1 MKIAIQHHLLPG
13 SSLTEQF
20 QHAAEFGFDGVE
32 LTAWG
37 LPFVEFGT
45 FSDHTHAV
53 SAAIRVSHLP
63 VSSLCSMA
71 KDDLVHADPAER
83 ASRLDGLVNALHYAD
98 TLGAAGVIALPLRKQ
113 FPVPDLSP
121 IGDAQQLSEQLLVH
135 ALKEAIRQT
144 PDAKSLILLEPL
156 NRYETPYLKTLAH
169 AAAICKAVGSPRV
182 KIMADLFHMVLE
194 EKDLPAALADNAA
207 LIGHVHLADSN
218 RQLPGQGHTDFT
230 ACFKALRSA
239 NYDGWFALE
248 CGVTGKL
255 NEVLP
260 ATVKHLRACWDAAQ

>member
-20 QHAAEFGFDGVE
+20 QYAAEFGFDGVE

-45 FSDHTHAV
+45 FSDHMNAI
-53 SAAIRVSHLP
+53 SAAMRVSRLP

-83 ASRLDGLVNALHYAD
+83 AGRLDGLVNALRAAE

-113 FPVPDLSP
+113 YPVPDLSP
-121 IGDAQQLSEQLLVH
+121 IGDAAQLSERLLIH
-135 ALKEAIRQT
+135 ALKEAVRQT
-144 PDAKSLILLEPL
+144 PNGTAHILLEPL

-169 AAAICKAVGSPRV
+169 AASICKMADSPRV
-182 KIMADLFHMVLE
+182 KIMADLFHMGLE
-194 EKDLPAALADNAA
+194 ERNLPAALADNAA

-218 RQLPGQGHTDFT
+218 RQLPGHGHTDFT
-230 ACFKALRSA
+230 ACFKALRA
-239 NYDGWFALE
+239 AHYEGWFALE
-248 CGVTGKL
+248 CGVTGDPV
-255 NEVLP
+255 EVLP
-260 ATVKHLRACWDAAQ
+260 AAVGVLRACWDAAG